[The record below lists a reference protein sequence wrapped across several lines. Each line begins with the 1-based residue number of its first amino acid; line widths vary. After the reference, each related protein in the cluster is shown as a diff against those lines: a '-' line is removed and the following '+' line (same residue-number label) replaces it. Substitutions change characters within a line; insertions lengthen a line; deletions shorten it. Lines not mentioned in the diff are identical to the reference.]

1 MSGCFCAGK
10 RVKTG
15 RRGMCSAPG
24 HVLPM
29 PLWPS
34 TRRSERSLSTR
45 RRKSCKRRI
54 SAWKHME
61 GSQGKCPKYGR
72 LYASAVKRSRP
83 KWGGKM
89 PRPWVCP
96 KSGRTAEHHFPASG
110 RSGTCSFLRGFPTF
124 RKRLLRIF
132 FADYSFLSNGQ
143 FCPLALYGKA
153 Q

>member
-96 KSGRTAEHHFPASG
+96 KSGQTAEHYFPHKRAKRNLLFFEKVPNASRKTFAVFPA
-110 RSGTCSFLRGFPTF
+110 F
-124 RKRLLRIF
+124 
-132 FADYSFLSNGQ
+132 YSFLSNRVTDN
-143 FCPLALYGKA
+143 FVH
-153 Q
+153 